1 MLNDITTLTKLVF
14 EDILTSSKRVNSKK
28 RLYDI
33 YQNLKKV
40 TEYID
45 LVANHYLVLN
55 FTEEFLQNSSFGK
68 PQDKWRFFL
77 NKDLEAL
84 NLAVKDYLFSLS
96 GVSLKDEEDSLIS
109 SKYNYKW
116 FYGFVRD
123 SYNVGFVQPCS
134 AIVDIVQLNLKAT
147 NRSNIVQEYKKIE
160 LDSYEAKVNLQNY
173 LLEQNDILKEY
184 QKRIKEYILQKVSIE
199 DLI

>member
-1 MLNDITTLTKLVF
+1 MNLV
-14 EDILTSSKRVNSKK
+14 I
-28 RLYDI
+28 
-33 YQNLKKV
+33 
-40 TEYID
+40 
-45 LVANHYLVLN
+45 
-55 FTEEFLQNSSFGK
+55 
-68 PQDKWRFFL
+68 
-77 NKDLEAL
+77 
-84 NLAVKDYLFSLS
+84 KDYLFSLS
-96 GVSLKDEEDSLIS
+96 GISLKDEEDSLIS
-109 SKYNYKW
+109 SKYNCKW

-123 SYNVGFVQPCS
+123 SYNVGFVRPCS

-160 LDSYEAKVNLQNY
+160 LDNYEAKVNLQIH